1 MWEGEYVF
9 MVFWEYTITDGDFC
23 VHLFQTSSFGRVV
36 HWIFFLGNIISIN
49 LSSQSN
55 LSKSK
60 KFQDL
65 NLYDF

>member
-1 MWEGEYVF
+1 MWKGGVCIYDILGVYKNQRWF
-9 MVFWEYTITDGDFC
+9 LCTPLPNLQFWKSGP
-23 VHLFQTSSFGRVV
+23 LN
-36 HWIFFLGNIISIN
+36 FFFGNIISIN

>member
-1 MWEGEYVF
+1 
-9 MVFWEYTITDGDFC
+9 MVFWEYTKTDGIF
-23 VHLFQTSSFGRVV
+23 VYTSSKPPVLEEWSV
-36 HWIFFLGNIISIN
+36 DFFFFGNIISIN

>member
-1 MWEGEYVF
+1 MYLWYSGSTQKPTVIFVY
-9 MVFWEYTITDGDFC
+9 
-23 VHLFQTSSFGRVV
+23 TSSKPPVLEE
-36 HWIFFLGNIISIN
+36 WSIEFFFFGNIISIN